1 MNCTQGMLGLLT
13 TTETALGTPTLVDS
27 DVRQRVTVK
36 SVSEIPVEVYLGA
49 KEAELS
55 NVNLVLI
62 EMVGEILSASSG
74 IGGRNTC
81 GTTGGR

>member
-13 TTETALGTPTLVDS
+13 TTEIALGTPTLVDS
-27 DVRQRVTVK
+27 DVKQRVTVK

-74 IGGRNTC
+74 IGGRNTR